1 VLAHRGLSMGEI
13 VEAGA
18 QRVSVGGSLAWTALE
33 SMATA
38 AEAMRDQDDFSS
50 LAGSSRIRKWLEG

>member
-1 VLAHRGLSMGEI
+1 MAEI

-33 SMATA
+33 AMAAT
-38 AEAMRDQDDFSS
+38 AEAMRDQGDFSS
-50 LAGSSRIRKWLEG
+50 LARPARIREWFGG